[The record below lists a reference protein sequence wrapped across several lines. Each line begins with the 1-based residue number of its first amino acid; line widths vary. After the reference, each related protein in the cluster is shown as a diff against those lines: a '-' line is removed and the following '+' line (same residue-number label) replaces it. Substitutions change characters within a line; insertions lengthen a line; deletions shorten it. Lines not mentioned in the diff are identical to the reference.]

1 MTDSNIKFL
10 SLSRTIPKVYSILYT
25 LSLRG
30 SKYAKGRGARLPPPL
45 SPLNPTPPGQQP
57 AAGRR
62 RKKEKRKKEKG
73 KNKKN
78 E

>member
-45 SPLNPTPPGQQP
+45 SPLNPTPHRPT
-57 AAGRR
+57 ASSRE
-62 RKKEKRKKEKG
+62 KKKKRKKEKG
-73 KNKKN
+73 KRKK
-78 E
+78 

>member
-10 SLSRTIPKVYSILYT
+10 SLSRTISKVYSILYT
-25 LSLRG
+25 LSLRW
-30 SKYAKGRGARLPPPL
+30 SKYAKGRGVRLPPPL
-45 SPLNPTPPGQQP
+45 SPLNPTPHRP
-57 AAGRR
+57 AARRR
-62 RKKEKRKKEKG
+62 RKKKKG